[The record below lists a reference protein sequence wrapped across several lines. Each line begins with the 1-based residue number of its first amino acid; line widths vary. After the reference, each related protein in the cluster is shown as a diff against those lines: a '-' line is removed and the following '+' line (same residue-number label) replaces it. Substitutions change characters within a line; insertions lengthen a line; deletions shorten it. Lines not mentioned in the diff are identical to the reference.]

1 MKSTHHEPAQDT
13 PATGQFLT
21 AFARA
26 EDRASAVHI
35 FFEALAPHQERIAA
49 TECRA
54 DAIFRF
60 QTPDRPFI
68 QYDVTDAA
76 AGLEPQPPQ
85 WAKSELDHTLAW
97 QLTNMILTL
106 DALPESDYV
115 PMLNPGYGTSDLLPR
130 MLGAEFDVM
139 PDGACLPK
147 ALLLRELATDLPA
160 LTRPD
165 PATTEPCRA
174 ILDTSRFLVEATEG
188 RLPIVYPQ
196 MQGPT
201 TNAVRLMD
209 QEDYLVAC
217 LTEPELVRAL
227 SESLTTLIIAITRAF
242 WQAIGDPALA
252 RPRQRGVQPAWV
264 RGLLVDDYISVL
276 NPDTYLA
283 VAGSSWALM
292 AESLGPIF
300 LHTCGP
306 TLQCGDML
314 LELPG
319 LIGFETTFVD
329 GFSKTTAD
337 LEAQKA
343 LLQGRVSFQS
353 FILPDNRTVQD
364 EEHLTADWLRAI
376 SAGGGFLLHAGGTAA
391 EGRAF
396 LQRMHA

>member
-1 MKSTHHEPAQDT
+1 MKSSTTAQS
-13 PATGQFLT
+13 FLN
-21 AFARA
+21 AFAQA
-26 EDRASAVHI
+26 PDRESAVRV

-49 TECRA
+49 TERRA

-76 AGLEPQPPQ
+76 AGLEQKPAQ
-85 WAKSELDHTLAW
+85 WAKSNLDHSLAW
-97 QLTNMILTL
+97 QLVNMILTL
-106 DALPESDYV
+106 EALPESDYV
-115 PMLNPGYGTSDLLPR
+115 PMLNPGYGNSDLIPR
-130 MLGAEFDVM
+130 LLGAEFDVM
-139 PDGACLPK
+139 PDGACIPKTFFLHDLAADLPK
-147 ALLLRELATDLPA
+147 LS
-160 LTRPD
+160 RPD
-165 PATTEPCRA
+165 PAVTEPCRG
-174 ILDTSRFLVEATEG
+174 ILETSRFLVESTAG

-217 LTEPELVRAL
+217 LTEPELVRRL
-227 SESLTTLIIAITRAF
+227 SEHLTGMMIDISKAL
-242 WQAIGDPALA
+242 WQAVGNPALF

-264 RGLLVDDYISVL
+264 RGLMVDDYISVV
-276 NPDTYLA
+276 NPETYLE
-283 VAGSSWALM
+283 VTRSSWQM
-292 AESLGPIF
+292 MSEQLGPIF

-314 LELPG
+314 TKLPG
-319 LIGFETTFVD
+319 LTGFETTFVN

-343 LLQGRVSFQS
+343 VVRGRVAFQS

-364 EEHLTADWLRAI
+364 ESNLTADWLRRI
-376 SAGGGFLLHAGGTAA
+376 SVGGGFLLHTAGTV
-391 EGRAF
+391 ERGRAF
-396 LQRMHA
+396 LREMFA